1 MGCFVTLSIF
11 VLVCVLLR
19 IAKGGSLLGFK
30 KLGINVLELQYV
42 YVGKL
47 WSKHLV

>member
-1 MGCFVTLSIF
+1 MEN
-11 VLVCVLLR
+11 
-19 IAKGGSLLGFK
+19 LLGFK

-42 YVGKL
+42 YVDKP